1 MTNQFSPNNRL
12 SELSILLLVIFV
24 MIVSK
29 IFYLQVIKHGY
40 YVNVALASQQGFKEL
55 EASRG
60 EIFLRDFHSE
70 NDFRVATNINLKT
83 LFADPSYLDNPDKIA
98 SALLP
103 LLFDSVDALAQDQE
117 RLKVLRQSLPE
128 ELDSE
133 QEIEILKPKS
143 LSELRDDFL
152 DELLAKLSSRQRTR
166 IILTTEASAKLQ
178 FDIEAL
184 GMDAIVIED
193 ESVVVYPAKISDI
206 NYVSKLV
213 APILEISVD
222 RLAKIL
228 EGENRYVVL
237 KKAMDPSLSLKVKEL
252 LDSDPKLFKGV
263 GFEENTYR
271 HYPEKTLAANVIGYK
286 NDEGGQYGL
295 ERYFDDVLAGKN
307 GVFQAKLDG
316 LGQSLTVGD
325 DTVITP
331 AEDGADIYLSIDR
344 SIQLMTEKLL
354 AEAVDGYGA
363 DSGQVIIMKPSTGEI
378 LAMANYPSFDL
389 NDYSSAL
396 DKEEFV
402 IEEDEDYEKIERLL
416 KDGQETIWFHD
427 DRERYSKFQLFPV
440 KSETGREIYFEKFLN
455 NVGPA
460 AYLNKAVFDV
470 YEPGSVFKP
479 ITMAAALDVDAV
491 TPATL
496 INDSGPIEVD
506 EFTIDNALGEH
517 YGEINMTQVLETSN
531 NIGMAWISQKLGRR
545 VFFSYIKKFGFGKAT
560 GLDFYS
566 EPIGKVTS
574 YLGWTDSELVT
585 RSFGQGLSVTPLQM
599 LTAFSSIA
607 NDGVLMKPMLIN
619 KMEYFDGRV
628 EQIEAE
634 AVTRVVSKK
643 TADTLTAMLTS
654 VVDNGQASAGQ
665 IPGYSV
671 AGKTGTAQTYA
682 KGKPLEGPGTTF
694 ATFVGF
700 LPASRPEVVVLTK
713 IDKPRSSQWASS
725 TALPLFKKIADY
737 LVSYLSISPDR

>member
-1 MTNQFSPNNRL
+1 
-12 SELSILLLVIFV
+12 

-29 IFYLQVIKHGY
+29 VFYLQVFKYDY
-40 YVNVALASQQGFKEL
+40 YVNVALAAQQGYKEL

-60 EIFLRDFHSE
+60 EVFLRDFHSE

-83 LFADPSYLDNPDKIA
+83 LFADPSYLDYPDRIVE
-98 SALLP
+98 ALLP
-103 LLFDSVDALAQDQE
+103 LLFDSVEALRGDEE

-128 ELDSE
+128 EIEPE
-133 QEIEILKPKS
+133 QAMAILKPKP
-143 LSELRDDFL
+143 LAEMRDDYADELR
-152 DELLAKLSSRQRTR
+152 AKLTSRRRER
-166 IILTTEASAKLQ
+166 IMLTTQASAQLQ
-178 FDIEAL
+178 FDIESL
-184 GMDAIVIED
+184 GMKAVVIED
-193 ESVVVYPAKISDI
+193 EAVVVYPREISDQK
-206 NYVSKLV
+206 YVAKLV
-213 APILEISVD
+213 APILEMSVD

-228 EGENRYVVL
+228 QGENRYVVL
-237 KKAMDPSLSLKVKEL
+237 KKAMDPALSLQVKEL
-252 LDSDPKLFKGV
+252 LDSDPKTFKGV
-263 GFEENTYR
+263 GFEEQTYR

-286 NDEGGQYGL
+286 NQEGGQYGL

-307 GVFQAKLDG
+307 GVFKAKLDG

-331 AEDGADIYLSIDR
+331 AEDGGDIYLSIDR
-344 SIQLMTEKLL
+344 SIQLMTERILG
-354 AEAVDGYGA
+354 EAVRSYDA
-363 DSGQVIIMKPSTGEI
+363 DSGQVIIMKPATGEV

-389 NDYSSAL
+389 NDYSAAL

-402 IEEDEDYEKIERLL
+402 IEDEEDYEKIERLV

-427 DRERYSKFQLFPV
+427 DQESYKKTQLFPV
-440 KSETGREIYFEKFLN
+440 KSENGREIYFEKFIN
-455 NVGPA
+455 RAGPA

-479 ITMAAALDVDAV
+479 ITMAAALDVDAL
-491 TPATL
+491 TPATT
-496 INDSGPIEVD
+496 INDEGPIEVD

-545 VFFSYIKKFGFGKAT
+545 VFFSYIKKFGFGRAT

-599 LTAFSSIA
+599 ITAFAAIA

-619 KMEYFDGRV
+619 KMKYFDGRV
-628 EQIEAE
+628 EQIEPE

-643 TADTLTAMLTS
+643 TADTLTAMLVS
-654 VVDNGQASAGQ
+654 VVDNGQAAEGQ
-665 IPGYSV
+665 VAGYSV
-671 AGKTGTAQTYA
+671 AGKTGTAQTYL

-725 TALPLFKKIADY
+725 TALPLFKKVADY

>member
-1 MTNQFSPNNRL
+1 MRDSFSTNGRL
-12 SELSILLLVIFV
+12 TELSILFLVVFA

-29 IFYLQVIKHGY
+29 VFYLQVFKHDY
-40 YVNVALASQQGFKEL
+40 YVNVALAAQQGYKEL

-60 EIFLRDFHSE
+60 EVFLRDFHSE

-83 LFADPSYLDNPDKIA
+83 LFADPSYLDYPDRIVD
-98 SALLP
+98 ALLP
-103 LLFDSVDALAQDQE
+103 LLFDSVEALKEDQE
-117 RLKVLRQSLPE
+117 RLKILRQSLPE
-128 ELDSE
+128 ELDPE
-133 QEIEILKPKS
+133 QEVEILKPKS
-143 LSELRDDFL
+143 LAEMRSDYADELR
-152 DELLAKLSSRQRTR
+152 AKLMSKRRER
-166 IILTTEASAKLQ
+166 IILTTEASPQLQ
-178 FDIEAL
+178 FDIESL
-184 GMDAIVIED
+184 GMDSVVIED
-193 ESVVVYPAKISDI
+193 EAVIIYPRKISDQR
-206 NYVSKLV
+206 YVSKLV
-213 APILEISVD
+213 APILEMSVE
-222 RLAKIL
+222 RLQKIL
-228 EGENRYVVL
+228 QGENRYVVL
-237 KKAMDPSLSLKVKEL
+237 KKAMDPALSLKVKEL
-252 LDSDPKLFKGV
+252 LDSDPKTFKGI
-263 GFEENTYR
+263 GFEEQTYR

-286 NDEGGQYGL
+286 NQEGGQYGL
-295 ERYFDDVLAGKN
+295 ERYFDDVLSGTN
-307 GVFQAKLDG
+307 GVFKAKLDG

-344 SIQLMTEKLL
+344 SIQLMTERIL
-354 AEAVDGYGA
+354 AEAVESYDA
-363 DSGQVIIMKPSTGEI
+363 DSGQVIIMKPSTGEV
-378 LAMANYPSFDL
+378 LAMANYPSFNL
-389 NDYSSAL
+389 NDYSAAL

-402 IEEDEDYEKIERLL
+402 IEEEEDYAKIERLV

-427 DRERYSKFQLFPV
+427 DQESYKKTQLFPV
-440 KSETGREIYFEKFLN
+440 KSETGREIYFEKFIN
-455 NVGPA
+455 RVGPA

-479 ITMAAALDVDAV
+479 ITMAAALDVDAL
-491 TPATL
+491 TPATI
-496 INDSGPIEVD
+496 INDEGPIKVD

-545 VFFSYIKKFGFGKAT
+545 VFFSYIKKFGFGRAT

-574 YLGWTDSELVT
+574 YLGWTESELVT

-599 LTAFSSIA
+599 LTAFASIA
-607 NDGVLMKPMLIN
+607 NDGVLMKPMLIH

-628 EQIEAE
+628 EQIEPE

-654 VVDNGQASAGQ
+654 VVDNGQAAAGQ

-725 TALPLFKKIADY
+725 TALPLFKKVADY